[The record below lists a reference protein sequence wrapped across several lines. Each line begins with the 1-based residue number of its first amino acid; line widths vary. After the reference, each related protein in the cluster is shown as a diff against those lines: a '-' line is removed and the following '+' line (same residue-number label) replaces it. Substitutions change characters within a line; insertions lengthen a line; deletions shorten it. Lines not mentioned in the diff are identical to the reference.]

1 MSEGPQWFVSVE
13 GQQHGPY
20 SGEQLVEFTQTGN
33 ITRESMVWT
42 EGMAEWL
49 PAARIDGLFPAEAQA
64 PVAAAAP
71 VLVRSATPTAN
82 FMNPGQPTGYATGQ
96 LTGQATGQIQG
107 GFRHPQIAA
116 ASFGLWAGSIGVG
129 VLLIIISLVLMPQ
142 AALKAETNPAMGLIL
157 LGLMGVGGLCMFI
170 SGILGYMILYRA
182 WKCLSLAGATV
193 TPGAAVGFMFIPFF
207 SLYWIFRAFAGFAKE
222 WNLITSAYED
232 TRLAPKM
239 SEGLF
244 LTFCICV
251 VSVIGSPIA
260 MILSFPVFSSMC
272 RAINFVAFRPV
283 QQPGAMRFR

>member
-20 SGEQLVEFTQTGN
+20 SGEQLLEFTGSGN

-49 PAARIDGLFPAEAQA
+49 PAAQIEGLFPAGAPA

-71 VLVRSATPTAN
+71 VLVRSATPTAS
-82 FMNPGQPTGYATGQ
+82 FMNPGQATGYATGQ
-96 LTGQATGQIQG
+96 VQG

-116 ASFGLWAGSIGVG
+116 ASFGLWAGSIGIGILFFIV
-129 VLLIIISLVLMPQ
+129 SAALMPQ
-142 AALKAETNPAMGLIL
+142 AALKAETNPMMIFIL
-157 LGLMGVGGLCMFI
+157 LGMTGIGWLCILMSSIF
-170 SGILGYMILYRA
+170 GYMILYRA

-207 SLYWIFRAFAGFAKE
+207 NFYWIFRAFAGFAKE
-222 WNLITSAYED
+222 WNLITSVHEE

-244 LTFCICV
+244 LTFCICIV
-251 VSVIGSPIA
+251 TVIGSPIA
-260 MILSFPVFSSMC
+260 LILAFPVFSSMC

>member
-1 MSEGPQWFVSVE
+1 MSEGPQWYVSVE

-20 SGEQLVEFTQTGN
+20 SGEQLVEFTGTGN
-33 ITRESMVWT
+33 VTRESMVWT

-49 PAARIDGLFPAEAQA
+49 PAAQIEGLFPAAA

-71 VLVRSATPTAN
+71 MQVRSVTPASN
-82 FMNPGQPTGYATGQ
+82 FMRPGQATGYATGQ
-96 LTGQATGQIQG
+96 LVGQATGQVQG

-129 VLLIIISLVLMPQ
+129 VLLIIISTALMPQ
-142 AALKAETNPAMGLIL
+142 AALKAETNPAMVMILFGLI
-157 LGLMGVGGLCMFI
+157 GVGGLCMFI
-170 SGILGYMILYRA
+170 SAILGYMILYRA

-193 TPGAAVGFMFIPFF
+193 TPGAAVGFMFIPLF

-251 VSVIGSPIA
+251 VSMIGAPIA
-260 MILSFPVFSSMC
+260 MILAFPIFSSMC